1 MHPQLVELIAVCA
14 IHCVGHVVL
23 AGGLP
28 PKGSLEAIKASG
40 AKVICFAPTLA
51 FGKKLVRS
59 GVDALVIEG
68 MEAGGHIG
76 PVSTSVLAQEI
87 LPELA
92 HEQIGRASC
101 RERVCQDV

>member
-1 MHPQLVELIAVCA
+1 MRISDWVSDVFFSDLRITMHPQLFALIAVCA
-14 IHCVGHVVL
+14 RHGVGHVVL

-40 AKVICFAPTLA
+40 AKVSCFAPTLA

-76 PVSTSVLAQEI
+76 DRKSV
-87 LPELA
+87 
-92 HEQIGRASC
+92 
-101 RERVCQDV
+101 V